1 MYALPLKGESLMA
14 EDIFD
19 LSISGKD
26 KEFVKTALQLE
37 GEVASDILT
46 VLGEFPY
53 FGSLIKLGRIGA
65 NYMDLLFIRKIARFL
80 QQSENIEEEKK
91 AQFLEKLDRMQRKK
105 MYDYLIHFLHSA
117 ESEDKADV
125 MGIIYGERICGHID
139 DNLFLRLCSVV
150 NNCYIEDL
158 KHLGAYLEL
167 NDKNDYVTDNLRSCG
182 LLTIPSPSFE
192 GDSINLESRYT
203 LSNIGKTLYDILKH
217 ANWL

>member
-1 MYALPLKGESLMA
+1 MA

-26 KEFVKTALQLE
+26 KEFIKTALRLE

-53 FGSLIKLGRIGA
+53 LGSLIKLGWIGA
-65 NYMDLLFIRKIARFL
+65 NYMDLLFIRKIAKFL

-91 AQFLEKLDRMQRKK
+91 VQFLEKLDRTQRKK

-125 MGIIYGERICGHID
+125 MGIIYGERIRDHID

-158 KHLGAYLEL
+158 KHLGSYLKL
-167 NDKNDYVTDNLRSCG
+167 NDKNDFLANVNFR
-182 LLTIPSPSFE
+182 IP
-192 GDSINLESRYT
+192 
-203 LSNIGKTLYDILKH
+203 
-217 ANWL
+217 A